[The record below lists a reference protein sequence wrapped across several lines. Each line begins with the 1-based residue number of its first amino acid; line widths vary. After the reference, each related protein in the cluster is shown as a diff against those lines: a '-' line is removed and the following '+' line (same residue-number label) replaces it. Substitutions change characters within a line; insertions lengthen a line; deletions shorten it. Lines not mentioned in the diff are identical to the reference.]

1 MSQTGQ
7 SIVPPPGLETRLVL
21 QRPEPSRR
29 DQRPASRVSMRLRWM
44 GRLAVRVLSVL
55 ICVAAWEVASRNN
68 WHVLGMR
75 FENVP
80 APSEIWEAGRDLA
93 QSPKVGSHIVSSL
106 KRIFAGFAIAAVLA
120 TTLGLIIGRLRW
132 AEDLLL
138 SPLEV
143 LRPIPAVAW
152 IPLAILL
159 WPTAESS
166 MIFITFIGAFFP
178 ILLSTIHGV
187 EQLDRRLVQA
197 SLTLG
202 AGPLAI
208 FREVIFPGALPS
220 IVTGL
225 SIGMGTAWFS
235 LITAEMVSG
244 QFGIGYFTW
253 EAYTLQDY
261 PAIVLGMLIIG
272 SLGAISSAVIKLAGR
287 RLTPWQ
293 ALGGKAT

>member
-1 MSQTGQ
+1 
-7 SIVPPPGLETRLVL
+7 
-21 QRPEPSRR
+21 
-29 DQRPASRVSMRLRWM
+29 
-44 GRLAVRVLSVL
+44 
-55 ICVAAWEVASRNN
+55 
-68 WHVLGMR
+68 MR

-80 APSEIWEAGRDLA
+80 APSEVWEAGRDLA
-93 QSPKVGSHIVSSL
+93 QSPKIGSHIASSL
-106 KRIFAGFAIAAVLA
+106 KRIFSGFAIAAVLA
-120 TTLGLIIGRLRW
+120 TTMGLIIGRLRW
-132 AEDLLL
+132 AEDLFM

-187 EQLDRRLVQA
+187 EQIDRRLVQA
-197 SLTLG
+197 SQTLG
-202 AGPLAI
+202 AGPIAV

-261 PAIVLGMLIIG
+261 PAIVLGMVIIG
-272 SLGAISSAVIKLAGR
+272 SLGAISSGLIKFAGR

-293 ALGGKAT
+293 ALEGKTT